1 MNVFRIFTQWGFA
14 LLTLTAATLSAQE
27 LTSLKKISPTEAQEL
42 RELLKQPLPTGMAKQ
57 SIDQWFQARDAAAFR
72 LGDPNEHERVLRA
85 WLEAAPSIDSKWT
98 LGSFLM
104 SNSNTPQEGFALM
117 EDVLKEQTH
126 PVHQVRIRAR
136 LAMGYLDEHKLKKA
150 QSLLEPASTLITN
163 DFGRYRAN
171 AIGYWSVRAEMEFF
185 RTKSRL
191 LLRQGHFDAAID
203 NAQKARAK
211 GAELRQWE
219 NLTSERQKNYGRSW
233 HVSAATEVAVAQ
245 ISAGRLYEAEESLRE
260 ALALLK
266 NYGFTED
273 QMTHFYRWVADLYFV
288 QGRYDDGLRLSHKVR
303 EIQRKSGQS
312 EATAQFLW
320 TQLRVIRNLVA
331 LQKWPE
337 AMKEFDGIDRVVAD
351 NERLKPI
358 ARMVDLRGLT
368 LLNNNRTAEAIS
380 TLKGTLE
387 WSERN
392 FGPDHYFTAFKRGSY
407 AIALSK
413 DPTQQNLA
421 LDELEHAVRN
431 LSAPDALS
439 NQFEENPFRL
449 SRRQEIYKT
458 YIRLLTQKQAEKPN
472 AAALAFAASAHLM
485 SSSVQQAI
493 AESAA
498 RAAIKTPGL
507 GQIARQDQDA
517 KTELTTL
524 YGYITSQAGE
534 SQQQRLTPEVVKA
547 MRQRVSELEAQRR
560 QYKAQIQ
567 KEFPEYFQLLQP
579 KSPTPTEIS
588 AKLGANE
595 AFVSIIPMD
604 QETYVFGVDKS
615 GQTLLHRSKLTQTD
629 IQQAVK
635 SIRSTLDVAE
645 LGARA
650 PRFKFDESYRLY
662 NQLLAPL
669 EPILKN
675 KEHLIVATSGSLG
688 QIPFAVLTKQPW
700 TQADHAKAPW
710 LIKDMAVSH
719 IASASA
725 WLSLKKLNQTPSASK
740 PLMAW
745 GDPSFSLASAS
756 DTSKGQVRSVLKQHT
771 AYSDLD
777 KPNITASQ
785 YAALPPLPETRD
797 EVLALA
803 KVLQAD
809 AKDVLLGQQA
819 TRESVLH
826 ASDNNTLID
835 KQIVVFATHGLL
847 PGDLPKLE
855 QPALAMSAVADPNQ
869 SPLLT
874 LEDVMGLRLNADW
887 VVLSACNTAGADGKV
902 EEALSGLARG
912 FFYAG
917 GRSLLVTHWSVESES
932 AMRLTTKTFELY
944 KAQPQLSRAE
954 ALRQSMLSLMST
966 RVYAHP
972 TYWAP
977 YALVG
982 EGAR

>member
-1 MNVFRIFTQWGFA
+1 MKPLKIIATWCFA
-14 LLTLTAATLSAQE
+14 FVTLTAATTLHAQE
-27 LTSLKKISPTEAQEL
+27 FVNSQKISPAEAQEL
-42 RELLKQPLPTGMAKQ
+42 RQLLQQPVPESMTKLSAE
-57 SIDQWFQARDAAAFR
+57 QWFQARDAAAFR
-72 LGDPNEHERVLRA
+72 LGDPNERERILRT
-85 WLEAAPSIDSKWT
+85 WLKVAPSIDAKWT

-104 SNSNTPQEGFALM
+104 SHSSAPQEGFDLM
-117 EDVLKEQTH
+117 EEVLKEQTH
-126 PVHQVRIRAR
+126 PVHLVRIRAR
-136 LAMGYLDEHKLKKA
+136 LAKGYIEEHQLKKA
-150 QSLLEPASTLITN
+150 QTLLEPAGALIAN
-163 DFGRYRAN
+163 EFSRYRAN
-171 AIGYWSVRAEMEFF
+171 AIGYWSIRAEMEFNQ
-185 RTKSRL
+185 TKSRL
-191 LLRQGHFDAAID
+191 LLRQGHFDAAIEH
-203 NAQKARAK
+203 AQKSRAK

-219 NLTSERQKNYGRSW
+219 AFVPDRQKQFGRSW
-233 HVSAATEVAVAQ
+233 HASSATEVAVAQ

-260 ALALLK
+260 AIALYK
-266 NYGFTED
+266 SYGFTED
-273 QMTHFYRWVADLYFV
+273 QMAFTYRWVSDLYFA
-288 QGRYDDGLRLSHKVR
+288 QGRYGDGLRVAQKVR
-303 EIQRKSGQS
+303 EIQRNMGLS
-312 EATAQFLW
+312 EATADAIW
-320 TQLRVIRNLVA
+320 TQQRIIKNIVA
-331 LQKWPE
+331 QKRWPE
-337 AMKEFDGIDRVVAD
+337 AMKEFDQIDRVVAG
-351 NERLKPI
+351 NQRLTPI
-358 ARMVDLRGLT
+358 ARMVDLRGLA

-387 WSERN
+387 WSEQN
-392 FGPDHYFTAFKRGSY
+392 FGPEHYFTAFKRGMY

-413 DPTQQNLA
+413 DPAQQNLA
-421 LDELEHAVRN
+421 LDELERAVRN

-439 NQFEENPFRL
+439 NQFEESPFRL
-449 SRRQEIYKT
+449 SRRQDIYKT
-458 YIRLLTQKQAEKPN
+458 YIRLLAQKQTEKPN

-507 GQIARQDQDA
+507 GQIARKDQDA

-534 SQQQRLTPEVVKA
+534 SQQQKITPEVVKA

-579 KSPTPTEIS
+579 QSPTPTEIS

-604 QETYVFGVDKS
+604 QETYVFGVDQS

-662 NQLLAPL
+662 QQLLAPL

-710 LIKDMAVSH
+710 LIRDMAISH

-725 WLSLKKLNQTPSASK
+725 WLSLKKLNQAPSAAK

-745 GDPSFSLASAS
+745 GDPSFSLTNTS
-756 DTSKGQVRSVLKQHT
+756 DNKGQVRSVLKQHT
-771 AYSDLD
+771 SYSDLE

-819 TRESVLH
+819 TRESVIQ

-855 QPALAMSAVADPNQ
+855 QPALAMSAVADPKQ

-944 KAQPQLSRAE
+944 KAQPQLSRAQ
-954 ALRQSMLSLMST
+954 ALRHSMLNLMNT
-966 RVYAHP
+966 PAYAHP
-972 TYWAP
+972 TFWAP